1 MGAHGGH
8 VFRIT
13 QNEPTSYPSYTVNG
27 YDYADFNNPET
38 GETEPPDV
46 YCVTCGEMAYGYSL
60 NWGEEDES
68 GNPRIV
74 PDQTAA
80 DPGTWQELSH
90 AAVGDRVFIAR
101 HDGTEQE
108 QGMPGLWATVLS
120 TVDAASA
127 GAAAIAFLDTL
138 GYQVVEHVPIP
149 LSGLTCTWDGCGSAE
164 VYGPDQDGQYECHT
178 CFAEHT
184 RETLTQRS

>member
-1 MGAHGGH
+1 MAEA
-8 VFRIT
+8 RKT
-13 QNEPTSYPSYTVNG
+13 W
-27 YDYADFNNPET
+27 
-38 GETEPPDV
+38 
-46 YCVTCGEMAYGYSL
+46 EMHL
-60 NWGEEDES
+60 
-68 GNPRIV
+68 I
-74 PDQTAA
+74 A
-80 DPGTWQELSH
+80 DP
-90 AAVGDRVFIAR
+90 
-101 HDGTEQE
+101 
-108 QGMPGLWATVLS
+108 PGEDPILQ
-120 TVDAASA
+120 VDAASA